1 MMLNQAKKYFLLIT
15 KYALTRI
22 NMHDMMCLHRR
33 GKPPGEH
40 EEEQEMKNT
49 VKKIGALALSM
60 LMLISLVASAG
71 SATPSIDAIKAKGKL
86 VMLTNASFPPF
97 EYISAE
103 GEPVGV
109 DIDLSQAI
117 ADKMGVELQ
126 VVDMDF
132 DLLIDSLKN
141 GKGDLVAAGMT
152 ARPDRAEIIDFSTVY
167 ISMGLKVIL
176 PAGSEITSF
185 DQLDGKK
192 IAVQEATTADIYAQE
207 NYPKAKILS
216 FKSAI
221 DAGNA
226 VKSGNAD
233 AAIMDLL
240 PAEYMTANSE
250 EITLM
255 DDLLAAEE
263 TAMGV
268 AKGNEDFLALVN
280 ETLEELMENGK
291 LQEYFDSHMKNFE
304 LE

>member
-1 MMLNQAKKYFLLIT
+1 
-15 KYALTRI
+15 
-22 NMHDMMCLHRR
+22 
-33 GKPPGEH
+33 
-40 EEEQEMKNT
+40 MKNT